1 MENNIVKE
9 LHEVLMDSAIKFL
22 ASKNITDIDT
32 LELYCDNLGES
43 VKENTWH
50 PLTDSSCVIY
60 HYDGNR
66 EQSI

>member
-1 MENNIVKE
+1 MENNVVKE

-32 LELYCDNLGES
+32 LELYCDSLGES
-43 VKENTWH
+43 VKDGHWS
-50 PLTDSSCVIY
+50 PCTDSSCVIY
-60 HYDGNR
+60 HYDKTR